1 MAETNKLLIGGIIA
15 SISIAAFIPL
25 YFVFLVPNQP
35 ILPLLIDLQNKRYVI
50 DGLGRVVAVPKQPK
64 RIVSLA
70 PSNTEILHNI
80 SYEKSRVVGRT
91 TQCNYPPEWS
101 DIMVIGDY
109 WGPDIE
115 LILAVQ
121 PDLVLGRDTPEHTPL
136 ISQLESAKIAI
147 FIMPKEET
155 VGNIFSN
162 MELIGYLV
170 NKKDYATQSVSKLEI
185 ALEKITNS
193 VNGTGNSTLLPIR
206 VKTYYEI
213 WPGSSAVGDNVWIA
227 GGGNWIGDAIF
238 KAGGMNLGSFFSKS
252 WQNLEWPALELA
264 TPPLEPE
271 HIIIPDWYDWT
282 EIDTRPGW
290 SSVPAVENDSYTKVI
305 QDIIERPGPRIVESI
320 YVLAK
325 GLCPN
330 LFPWL

>member
-1 MAETNKLLIGGIIA
+1 MAETNRLLIGGIIV
-15 SISIAAFIPL
+15 SLSVAAFIPL
-25 YFVFLVPNQP
+25 YFVFIVPNQP
-35 ILPLLIDLQNKRYVI
+35 ILPLLIDLQHKRYVI
-50 DGLGRVVAVPKQPK
+50 DGLGRVVAVPKDPK

-80 SYEKSRVVGRT
+80 SCEKSRVVGRT

-101 DIMVIGDY
+101 DIIVIGDY

-115 LILAVQ
+115 LILGVQ
-121 PDLVLGRDTPEHTPL
+121 PDLVIGRDTPEHTPL

-155 VGNIFSN
+155 VGDIFSN

-193 VNGTGNSTLLPIR
+193 DNGTGNSTLLPIR

-213 WPGSSAVGDNVWIA
+213 WPGSSVEGDNVWIA

-238 KAGGMNLGSFFSKS
+238 KAGGMNLGSFFAET
-252 WQNLEWPALELA
+252 WQEIEWPALELVV
-264 TPPLEPE
+264 LDPE
-271 HIIIPDWYDWT
+271 HIIIQDSSHWNT
-282 EIDTRPGW
+282 IINRPGW
-290 SSVPAVENDSYTKVI
+290 SNVPAVENESYTIINV
-305 QDIIERPGPRIVESI
+305 DIIQRPGPRIVEAI